1 MRSLQELT
9 ETDDPAWPL
18 VQEWLA
24 SATNSVE
31 VLSAEQS
38 AGEKALLALQ
48 VTLRSPMGAVVYH
61 TGGLLI
67 EHGWLRVLGAGSPRL
82 TRSLPL
88 WSAEQFPG
96 SPPPALLVA
105 DDVLG
110 GLFAINGGAFSG
122 QPGHVHYF
130 SPQTLAWKS
139 LGAGYT
145 DFLRWMLA
153 GNLESFYS
161 AVRWPNWQT
170 EVAEISGEQA
180 LSIYPFLWTKGASV
194 SERSRKAISFTELY
208 ALNQDFCQQLQQ

>member
-31 VLSAEQS
+31 RLSAELS

-48 VTLRSPMGAVVYH
+48 VTLRSPMGAVAYH

-67 EHGWLRVLGAGSPRL
+67 DQGWLRILGAGSPKL
-82 TRSLPL
+82 PRSLPD
-88 WSAEQFPG
+88 WNVEKPSG
-96 SPPPALLVA
+96 ALLVA

-122 QPGHVHYF
+122 QPSHVHYF
-130 SPQTLAWKS
+130 SPQTLDWQS
-139 LGAGYT
+139 LGVGYT
-145 DFLRWMLA
+145 DFLRWTLA
-153 GNLESFYS
+153 GNLEAFYS
-161 AVRWPNWQT
+161 ALRWPDWQK

-180 LSIYPFLWTKGASV
+180 LSVYPFLWAKGASV
-194 SERSRKAISFTELY
+194 AERSRRAISIAELY
-208 ALNQDFCQQLQQ
+208 ALNQDFCQQLQK